1 MGCIIYY
8 TPSLAHCVFSHSE
21 ARGVT
26 IYSHLRGAF
35 SVARFD
41 LSGNAKAFLSWNEQQ
56 DWLHAFYL
64 YKSRTTKNFKRILWE
79 PLCKD
84 FTRMKRNLKRK
95 WLLLLFVVTGV
106 FGLTACSD
114 DYEPWELL
122 TAEMTST
129 LPEQPNLVPWDGG
142 TFTINVKTNGAWDMV
157 VPDWMTVDQNKGF
170 GDAVVN
176 ASITQNESSTR
187 RTGDISIKF
196 IGDTKAS
203 VAGSYAKG
211 ISFLQEALYEAVKI
225 NISKAELYEKQSHYD
240 NYYRR
245 WYYDYGYRIEYEIE
259 STLSEDE
266 INSIIEG
273 LTLKIYYVIPHGSS
287 DTYSYK
293 LEAADITK
301 GKHVI
306 ENLNWKTDSYS
317 IHPNYT
323 EAYFGFYSDGKY
335 KKTQSTR
342 VEIIDNK

>member
-1 MGCIIYY
+1 MVFALSFLIISYLQVL
-8 TPSLAHCVFSHSE
+8 SSKFIKSNHCCFS
-21 ARGVT
+21 
-26 IYSHLRGAF
+26 IYSFH
-35 SVARFD
+35 V
-41 LSGNAKAFLSWNEQQ
+41 
-56 DWLHAFYL
+56 FYL

-203 VAGSYAKG
+203 VAGINGKT
-211 ISFLQEALYEAVKI
+211 ISFLQEALY
-225 NISKAELYEKQSHYD
+225 D
-240 NYYRR
+240 
-245 WYYDYGYRIEYEIE
+245 
-259 STLSEDE
+259 
-266 INSIIEG
+266 
-273 LTLKIYYVIPHGSS
+273 GSLMVG
-287 DTYSYK
+287 TIMQVGR
-293 LEAADITK
+293 LQVWIGQQARHATK
-301 GKHVI
+301 
-306 ENLNWKTDSYS
+306 
-317 IHPNYT
+317 
-323 EAYFGFYSDGKY
+323 
-335 KKTQSTR
+335 
-342 VEIIDNK
+342 

>member
-1 MGCIIYY
+1 
-8 TPSLAHCVFSHSE
+8 
-21 ARGVT
+21 
-26 IYSHLRGAF
+26 
-35 SVARFD
+35 
-41 LSGNAKAFLSWNEQQ
+41 
-56 DWLHAFYL
+56 
-64 YKSRTTKNFKRILWE
+64 
-79 PLCKD
+79 
-84 FTRMKRNLKRK
+84 MKRNLKRK

-273 LTLKIYYVIPHGSS
+273 LTLKIYYVISHGSS